1 MGICSSAKN
10 ANSHSHGSEN
20 IEKNGNLEYRI
31 DSEPETSKMIIN
43 RLSDRTKF
51 DDINK
56 YLTISSTFLGKGATG
71 IVRIGYNIKNE
82 KYAIKTVWKAD
93 VEQNECFKREID
105 ITLELNHENIVK
117 CEEIYE
123 DNSAIHFVLQLIE
136 GGDLFEHIIHST
148 NRKLNENEAL
158 DILEQILQALHY
170 LHDEMNI
177 VHRDIKPENFLMYNE
192 NGRNKI
198 ILIDFGFATYAR
210 NDDEMTQQLGT
221 PQYAA
226 PEIFNEIPYTN
237 KVDMWSTG
245 IVLYNMIIG
254 LQPFSSNLN
263 SIKEQVLHKDID
275 FSGFKNQ
282 KIKELCMGLLNRDF
296 HKRYNSF
303 QALSLLNLI
312 KDCDPTQQTIPSSFN
327 PDIHKI
333 IFILNNNKVVVDDL
347 RNLLIKHL
355 SLNDIRKIM
364 SEINKNNEEDYNN
377 EIGMLNGRRY
387 MKLEKIINLTQ
398 NQSFVSEEF
407 KDELTK
413 FKENAGEDKIRKQ
426 MVNSNKFFATV
437 IESMKFIQK
446 QRILNEFKKYD
457 KKNLGYLKY
466 HQMQQIFIDPN
477 KYKNIQHLYNK
488 NSKIQFEE
496 FYKIW
501 NEYEGIKINPQNEA
515 AFYKRYGS
523 IIDIN
528 KKK

>member
-1 MGICSSAKN
+1 M
-10 ANSHSHGSEN
+10 
-20 IEKNGNLEYRI
+20 
-31 DSEPETSKMIIN
+31 
-43 RLSDRTKF
+43 
-51 DDINK
+51 
-56 YLTISSTFLGKGATG
+56 
-71 IVRIGYNIKNE
+71 KNE

-105 ITLELNHENIVK
+105 ITLELNHENVIK

-136 GGDLFEHIIHST
+136 GGDLFDHIIHST

-158 DILEQILQALHY
+158 DILNQILQAIHY
-170 LHDEMNI
+170 LHDEMSI

-198 ILIDFGFATYAR
+198 KLIDFGFATYIR
-210 NDDEMTQQLGT
+210 NDEEMTQQLGT

-226 PEIFNEIPYTN
+226 PEIFNEIPYNN

-254 LQPFSSNLN
+254 LQPFTSNLN
-263 SIKEQVLHKDID
+263 SIKEQVLFKEID
-275 FSGFKNQ
+275 FSGFKNP

-296 HKRYNSF
+296 HKRLNSF

-312 KDCDPTQQTIPSSFN
+312 QDSDPTQQTIPSNFN

-347 RNLLIKHL
+347 RNLFIKHL
-355 SLNDIRKIM
+355 SLNDIRNIM
-364 SEINKNNEEDYNN
+364 SEINKNDEEDYNN
-377 EIGMLNGRRY
+377 ESGMLNGRKY
-387 MKLEKIINLTQ
+387 MKLEKIINFTQ
-398 NQSFVSEEF
+398 NQNFVSEEF
-407 KDELTK
+407 KEELNK
-413 FKENAGEDKIRKQ
+413 FKENEGEDKIRKQ

-437 IESMKFIQK
+437 IESIKFIQK
-446 QRILNEFKKYD
+446 QRILNEFKKHD
-457 KKNLGYLKY
+457 NKNLGYLNSY
-466 HQMQQIFIDPN
+466 QIQHIFKDPN
-477 KYKNIQHLYNK
+477 KYKKIQNLYDE
-488 NSKIQFEE
+488 NSKVQFEQ

-515 AFYKRYGS
+515 ALYKRYGNMK
-523 IIDIN
+523 DVA
-528 KKK
+528 

>member
-1 MGICSSAKN
+1 MGVCSSVKN
-10 ANSHSHGSEN
+10 SSSPNQLTNKTPSQVSQN
-20 IEKNGNLEYRI
+20 QTTQITQTPK
-31 DSEPETSKMIIN
+31 IIN
-43 RLSDRTKF
+43 RLSKRTKF

-56 YLTISSTFLGKGATG
+56 YIVITDTFLGKGASG
-71 IVRIGYNIKNE
+71 IVRIGYNLKNE
-82 KYAIKTVWKAD
+82 KFAIKTVWKAD

-136 GGDLFEHIIHST
+136 GGDLFDHIIHST

-158 DILEQILQALHY
+158 DILYQILQSLHY
-170 LHDEMNI
+170 LHNEMNI

-198 ILIDFGFATYAR
+198 KLIDFGFATYAK
-210 NDDEMTQQLGT
+210 NDEEMTQQLGT

-226 PEIFNEIPYTN
+226 PEIFKEIPYTN

-263 SIKEQVLHKDID
+263 CIKDQVLHKEID
-275 FSGFKNQ
+275 FNGFQNE
-282 KIKELCMGLLNRDF
+282 KIKELCMGLLNRDYV
-296 HKRYNSF
+296 KRYNSF

-312 KDCDPTQQTIPSSFN
+312 RECDPTQQTIPSNFN

-333 IFILNNNKVVVDDL
+333 IFILNNNKIVVDDL
-347 RNLLIKHL
+347 RNLLITHL
-355 SLNDIRKIM
+355 SLDDIRKVM
-364 SEINKNNEEDYNN
+364 NEINKPKDDDEDFNN
-377 EIGMLNGRRY
+377 EIGMLNGKKY
-387 MKLEKIINLTQ
+387 MILEKIINFTQ
-398 NQSFVSEEF
+398 NCNFVSDEF
-407 KDELTK
+407 KDELNK
-413 FKENAGEDKIRKQ
+413 FKENEGIDKIRKQ
-426 MVNSNKFFATV
+426 MVNCNKFFATV
-437 IESMKFIQK
+437 IESKKFIQK

-457 KKNLGYLKY
+457 KKNLGYLNY
-466 HQMQQIFIDPN
+466 NQMQRIFNNEN
-477 KYKNIQHLYNK
+477 KIKNIQTHYSHNCEV
-488 NSKIQFEE
+488 QFEQ

-501 NEYEGIKINPQNEA
+501 NEYEGIKINPKNEA

-523 IIDIN
+523 MKDVA
-528 KKK
+528 

>member
-1 MGICSSAKN
+1 MGICSSTKAR
-10 ANSHSHGSEN
+10 NSSQRSVN
-20 IEKNGNLEYRI
+20 QIEDPQNSYPTSLT
-31 DSEPETSKMIIN
+31 ETPKIIN
-43 RLSDRTKF
+43 RLSQKTKF

-56 YLTISSTFLGKGATG
+56 YLTISDTFLGKGATG
-71 IVRIGYNIKNE
+71 IVRIGYNMKNE

-136 GGDLFEHIIHST
+136 GGDLFDHIIHST

-158 DILEQILQALHY
+158 DILNQILQALHY
-170 LHDEMNI
+170 LHDEMSI

-198 ILIDFGFATYAR
+198 KLIDFGFATYIR
-210 NDDEMTQQLGT
+210 NDEEMTQQLGT

-226 PEIFNEIPYTN
+226 PEIFNEIPYNN

-254 LQPFSSNLN
+254 LQPFTSNLN
-263 SIKEQVLHKDID
+263 SIKEQVLFKEID
-275 FSGFKNQ
+275 FSGFKNP

-296 HKRYNSF
+296 HKRLNSF

-312 KDCDPTQQTIPSSFN
+312 QDSDPTQQTIPSNFN

-347 RNLLIKHL
+347 RNLFIKHL
-355 SLNDIRKIM
+355 SLNDIRNIM
-364 SEINKNNEEDYNN
+364 SEINKNDEEDYNN
-377 EIGMLNGRRY
+377 ESGMLNGRKY
-387 MKLEKIINLTQ
+387 MKLEKIINFTQ
-398 NQSFVSEEF
+398 NQNFVSEEF
-407 KDELTK
+407 KEELNK
-413 FKENAGEDKIRKQ
+413 FKENEGEDKIRKQ

-437 IESMKFIQK
+437 IESIKFIQK

-457 KKNLGYLKY
+457 NKNLGYLNY
-466 HQMQQIFIDPN
+466 YQMQHIFKAPN
-477 KYKNIQHLYNK
+477 KYKNIQNLYNE
-488 NSKIQFEE
+488 NSKVQFEQ

-515 AFYKRYGS
+515 ALYKRYGNMK
-523 IIDIN
+523 DVA
-528 KKK
+528 

>member
-1 MGICSSAKN
+1 MGICSSTKARN
-10 ANSHSHGSEN
+10 TSQRLENQIEDHQNSYPTS
-20 IEKNGNLEYRI
+20 LT
-31 DSEPETSKMIIN
+31 ETPKIIN
-43 RLSDRTKF
+43 RLSQKTKF

-56 YLTISSTFLGKGATG
+56 YITITDTFLGKGATG
-71 IVRIGYNIKNE
+71 IVRIGYNMKNE

-105 ITLELNHENIVK
+105 ITLELNHENVIK

-136 GGDLFEHIIHST
+136 GGDLFDHIIHST

-158 DILEQILQALHY
+158 DILNQILQAIHY
-170 LHDEMNI
+170 LHDEMSI

-198 ILIDFGFATYAR
+198 KLIDFGFATYIR
-210 NDDEMTQQLGT
+210 NDEEMTQQLGT

-226 PEIFNEIPYTN
+226 PEIFNEIPYNN

-254 LQPFSSNLN
+254 LQPFTSNLN
-263 SIKEQVLHKDID
+263 SIKEQVLFKEID
-275 FSGFKNQ
+275 FSGFKNP

-296 HKRYNSF
+296 HKRLNSF

-312 KDCDPTQQTIPSSFN
+312 QDSDPTQQTIPSNFN

-347 RNLLIKHL
+347 RNLFIKHL
-355 SLNDIRKIM
+355 SLNDIRNIM
-364 SEINKNNEEDYNN
+364 SEINKNDEEDYNN
-377 EIGMLNGRRY
+377 ESGMLNGRKY
-387 MKLEKIINLTQ
+387 MKLEKIINFTQ
-398 NQSFVSEEF
+398 NQNFVSEEF
-407 KDELTK
+407 KEELNK
-413 FKENAGEDKIRKQ
+413 FKENEGEDKIRKQ

-437 IESMKFIQK
+437 IESIKFIQK
-446 QRILNEFKKYD
+446 QRILNEFKKHD
-457 KKNLGYLKY
+457 NKNLGYLNSY
-466 HQMQQIFIDPN
+466 QIQHIFKDPN
-477 KYKNIQHLYNK
+477 KYKKIQNLYDE
-488 NSKIQFEE
+488 NSKVQFEQ

-515 AFYKRYGS
+515 ALYKRYGNMK
-523 IIDIN
+523 DVA
-528 KKK
+528 